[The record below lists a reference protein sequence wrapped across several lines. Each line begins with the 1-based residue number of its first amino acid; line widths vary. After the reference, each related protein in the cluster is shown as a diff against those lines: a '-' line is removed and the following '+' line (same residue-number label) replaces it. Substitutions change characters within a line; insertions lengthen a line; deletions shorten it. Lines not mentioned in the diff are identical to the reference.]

1 MEEIIESVGS
11 NDKYQRIIIAILLGC
26 SPLATIYT
34 LQISYLT
41 KYPDF
46 LVRRINS
53 KQNFTIQEYNSS
65 ICDSSIYEIKKYP
78 NTSIDNWSYNFDL
91 YCNRNFYNLLI
102 TSAIFIGGITSAVII
117 SPFPDKVGRL
127 KIYKSFFI
135 GVFICHLNFLFSIG
149 PIHIILINLV
159 GGFISF
165 IYSLSFVIITE
176 YLTQSITGKV
186 FGLFSAIYPI
196 FGILMGFYFLTI
208 NNYKLLFLFTTLLS
222 GVILYLILKYM
233 TESPLWLALN
243 GEKEEFIKVLD
254 KIAMINNKETNWEN
268 FKKYNMEKINEVCLK
283 KEITKIKEKTIF
295 DILTLKSQR
304 KNLIIHAYLWL
315 ASSINFF
322 GIILNLK
329 TMKGGF
335 FANSISAFIGEAIS
349 ELFAGI
355 FSDKLGR
362 LPCMKY
368 PAFIGSISFIIYLYV
383 PDNFKFIFV
392 FGAMLGNASMFAII
406 SIYTPEVFPTPIRGL
421 ICGYTNI
428 FARIGP
434 LLLPYLTEILGD
446 GVNWIFIIGGFGCGI
461 VCFFI
466 EETLGKELPNIIPED
481 EELKDNF
488 LSGDENVRESYK
500 KINHSYHVKSM
511 KSGRFKI

>member
-1 MEEIIESVGS
+1 MDEILESVGS
-11 NDKYQRIIIAILLGC
+11 NDKYQRIIIIIVLCC

-46 LVRRINS
+46 LIRPVNS
-53 KQNFTIQEYNSS
+53 TQNFTIQEYNSS

-78 NTSIDNWSYNFDL
+78 NTSIDNWAYNFDL
-91 YCNRNFYNLLI
+91 YCNRNFYSLLI
-102 TSAIFIGGITSAVII
+102 TSAIFIGGIASAIII
-117 SPFPDKVGRL
+117 SPYPDKIGREI
-127 KIYKSFFI
+127 IYKYFFI
-135 GVFICHLNFLFSIG
+135 GVFICHLNLLFNIG

-165 IYSLSFVIITE
+165 IYSLSFVVITE
-176 YLTQSITGKV
+176 YLSQSITGKV
-186 FGLFSAIYPI
+186 FGFFSAIYPF
-196 FGILMGFYFLTI
+196 FGVLMGIYFLTI
-208 NNYKLLFLFTTLLS
+208 NNYKLLFLFTTILS
-222 GVILYLILKYM
+222 AITLYLILIYM
-233 TESPLWLALN
+233 TESPHWLASK

-254 KIAMINNKETNWEN
+254 KIAKINNRETKWEN
-268 FKKYNMEKINEVCLK
+268 FKKYNMEKIDKICIK
-283 KEITKIKEKTIF
+283 KITTNIKEKTIY

-315 ASSINFF
+315 FSSINFF
-322 GIILNLK
+322 GIILNLR

-355 FSDKLGR
+355 FSDKIGR
-362 LPCMKY
+362 IPCMKY
-368 PAFIGSISFIIYLYV
+368 PAFIGSISFILYLYV

-392 FGAMLGNASMFAII
+392 MGAMLGYSSIFSII

-428 FARIGP
+428 LARGGP
-434 LLLPYLTEILGD
+434 LLVPYLTEFLGD

-461 VCFFI
+461 ICFFI

-481 EELKDNF
+481 EELKKNF
-488 LSGDENVRESYK
+488 LSDENERES
-500 KINHSYHVKSM
+500 INNINDSYDVKSM
-511 KSGRFKI
+511 GSGRFKI